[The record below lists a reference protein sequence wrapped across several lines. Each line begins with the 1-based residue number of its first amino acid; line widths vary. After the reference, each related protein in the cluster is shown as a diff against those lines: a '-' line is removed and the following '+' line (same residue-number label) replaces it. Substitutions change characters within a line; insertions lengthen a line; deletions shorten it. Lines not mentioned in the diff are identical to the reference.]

1 MQKACH
7 HHLRTQF
14 RALLASSAC
23 YHTASVFDPM
33 SARIAAD
40 LGFEVGIL
48 GGSVASLQVLAAP
61 DFALITLSEFVEQ
74 ATRIGRVARLPVIA
88 DADHGY
94 GNALNVMRTVVEL
107 ERAGVA
113 ALTLE
118 DTLLPA
124 QFGRKSTDLISVDE
138 GVGKIRAALEARV
151 DTDLAIIART
161 HAGRARGGRGDPPHP
176 GLPGGRR
183 RWHLHGRAYV
193 TSTIWRRSPQNLSV
207 PLMLVSYG
215 NPSLRDDARLA
226 SLGVRIVVDGHAA
239 YFAAIKATYD
249 CLREQRGIACQRPQ
263 RHRAD
268 AQVHPA
274 RGLHRLGSRV
284 HERQGVRTAASGQ
297 RPLAAPRTARR
308 AGADRGHRRADH
320 PAAEHLEEPAGRIA
334 AGPPPRSARP
344 SRGACAGAP
353 APPARRRGAAAV
365 MGDAHAPGLGAE
377 PRAEALLPLAHARIQ
392 RIDPQRGEAA
402 RPPPDRPGEGG
413 VGGQRAQAGRGA
425 VQAEAPAGMAL
436 EEAPDRGGPAPAHR
450 RANPVQAV
458 HPPGQHARG
467 SPGRPAAAPPA
478 AVTEPS
484 QPAGQQTE
492 RGQGGEHADGEAQAG
507 PAGEVDVG
515 EQHVRPCSGSAQP

>member
-1 MQKACH
+1 MQRASH
-7 HHLRTQF
+7 HDLRAQF

-124 QFGRKSTDLISVDE
+124 QFGRKSTDLIGVDE

-151 DTDLAIIART
+151 DPDLAIIART
-161 HAGRARGGRGDPPHP
+161 HAGVLEVDEVI
-176 GLPGGRR
+176 RR
-183 RWHLHGRAYV
+183 TQAYQEAGADGICMVGVRDFEHLEVIA
-193 TSTIWRRSPQNLSV
+193 QNLSV

-249 CLREQRGIACQRPQ
+249 CLREQRGIA
-263 RHRAD
+263 
-268 AQVHPA
+268 
-274 RGLHRLGSRV
+274 
-284 HERQGVRTAASGQ
+284 ASDLNATELTHKYTQ
-297 RPLAAPRTARR
+297 PE
-308 AGADRGHRRADH
+308 DY
-320 PAAEHLEEPAGRIA
+320 IVW
-334 AGPPPRSARP
+334 
-344 SRGACAGAP
+344 ACEYMN
-353 APPARRRGAAAV
+353 V
-365 MGDAHAPGLGAE
+365 KE
-377 PRAEALLPLAHARIQ
+377 
-392 RIDPQRGEAA
+392 
-402 RPPPDRPGEGG
+402 
-413 VGGQRAQAGRGA
+413 
-425 VQAEAPAGMAL
+425 
-436 EEAPDRGGPAPAHR
+436 
-450 RANPVQAV
+450 
-458 HPPGQHARG
+458 
-467 SPGRPAAAPPA
+467 
-478 AVTEPS
+478 
-484 QPAGQQTE
+484 
-492 RGQGGEHADGEAQAG
+492 
-507 PAGEVDVG
+507 
-515 EQHVRPCSGSAQP
+515 

>member
-1 MQKACH
+1 MQRASH
-7 HHLRTQF
+7 HDLRAQF

-124 QFGRKSTDLISVDE
+124 QFGRKSTDLIGVDE

-151 DTDLAIIART
+151 DPDLAIIART
-161 HAGRARGGRGDPPHP
+161 HAGVLEVDEVI
-176 GLPGGRR
+176 RR
-183 RWHLHGRAYV
+183 TQASQEAGADGICMVGVRDFEHLEVIA
-193 TSTIWRRSPQNLSV
+193 QNLSV

-249 CLREQRGIACQRPQ
+249 CLREQRGIAASDLNATELTHKYTQPE
-263 RHRAD
+263 D
-268 AQVHPA
+268 YIVWA
-274 RGLHRLGSRV
+274 REYMNV
-284 HERQGVRTAASGQ
+284 KE
-297 RPLAAPRTARR
+297 
-308 AGADRGHRRADH
+308 
-320 PAAEHLEEPAGRIA
+320 
-334 AGPPPRSARP
+334 
-344 SRGACAGAP
+344 
-353 APPARRRGAAAV
+353 
-365 MGDAHAPGLGAE
+365 
-377 PRAEALLPLAHARIQ
+377 
-392 RIDPQRGEAA
+392 
-402 RPPPDRPGEGG
+402 
-413 VGGQRAQAGRGA
+413 
-425 VQAEAPAGMAL
+425 
-436 EEAPDRGGPAPAHR
+436 
-450 RANPVQAV
+450 
-458 HPPGQHARG
+458 
-467 SPGRPAAAPPA
+467 
-478 AVTEPS
+478 
-484 QPAGQQTE
+484 
-492 RGQGGEHADGEAQAG
+492 
-507 PAGEVDVG
+507 
-515 EQHVRPCSGSAQP
+515 